1 MNEFLGSPIIVKT
14 KIRAGKMPQ
23 SIRSWPKSLT
33 TEFDPWNP
41 CKSERKFFFLTV
53 HVCVFLG
60 I

>member
-41 CKSERKFFFLTV
+41 
-53 HVCVFLG
+53 
-60 I
+60 